1 MVVDDVITK
10 GAPCCRRSR
19 RSRGDGGRVA
29 RCLLLVDRLEGGA
42 EMLRQRG
49 YEVRSIFTRND
60 F

>member
-1 MVVDDVITK
+1 VDDVITK
-10 GAPCCRRSR
+10 GGSVLQAIEAIE
-19 RSRGDGGRVA
+19 GETEARVA

-42 EMLRQRG
+42 ERLRQRG